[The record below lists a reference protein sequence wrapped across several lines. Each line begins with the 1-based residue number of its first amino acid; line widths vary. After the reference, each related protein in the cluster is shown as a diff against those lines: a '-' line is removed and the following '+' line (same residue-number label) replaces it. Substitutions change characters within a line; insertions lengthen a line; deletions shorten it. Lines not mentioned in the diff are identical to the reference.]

1 MNEGPWFIFMAVVM
15 YAILM
20 TRLDRLGKQIESTSA
35 LIRYDIAPTEER
47 RDDILKQWK
56 QMQRQAKTDTRR
68 FWTPSLTCKS
78 PSTTSSPRQTP
89 IPNPSYG
96 PPIQSAS
103 SPLSNAGNKR

>member
-56 QMQRQAKTDTRR
+56 QMQQQANTDDDGSGYFRHAPVLPHL
-68 FWTPSLTCKS
+68 FCTPSCTRAK
-78 PSTTSSPRQTP
+78 
-89 IPNPSYG
+89 
-96 PPIQSAS
+96 
-103 SPLSNAGNKR
+103 

>member
-20 TRLDRLGKQIESTSA
+20 ARLDRLEKQIEAIGA

-56 QMQRQAKTDTRR
+56 QMQQKANTDGRR
-68 FWTPSLTCKS
+68 FW
-78 PSTTSSPRQTP
+78 
-89 IPNPSYG
+89 IF
-96 PPIQSAS
+96 SAC
-103 SPLSNAGNKR
+103 AGAAALILYALMHKG

>member
-56 QMQRQAKTDTRR
+56 QMQQQANTDARR
-68 FWTPSLTCKS
+68 FW
-78 PSTTSSPRQTP
+78 
-89 IPNPSYG
+89 IF
-96 PPIQSAS
+96 SAC
-103 SPLSNAGNKR
+103 AGAAALILYALMHKG

>member
-20 TRLDRLGKQIESTSA
+20 TRLDRLGKQIEATGA

-56 QMQRQAKTDTRR
+56 QMQQQAKTDARR
-68 FWTPSLTCKS
+68 SWIFLACA
-78 PSTTSSPRQTP
+78 
-89 IPNPSYG
+89 
-96 PPIQSAS
+96 SATA
-103 SPLSNAGNKR
+103 LILYALMHKG